1 MTLWKDDQIS
11 IEFEPINWIQIG
23 EDMVTSL
30 KEYLTAMMKLNEL
43 QKMKIHSEKSKLFAL
58 FSLVKHNLF
67 LLIEKAIK

>member
-1 MTLWKDDQIS
+1 
-11 IEFEPINWIQIG
+11 
-23 EDMVTSL
+23 MVTSL